1 MELLYTRSSFL
12 HFLFSILFPK
22 IFQGKQVYRM
32 FQLDKWERG
41 CNISNVV
48 GGVAGIGGGAA
59 VIGGVILMP
68 PVAVAGLAVGGVAAA
83 SNMATG
89 LFKLH
94 NLKKNV
100 LAAKE
105 MLEYDRRMTET
116 LANSIASLEETK
128 ESILSSNNIEMR
140 AKCTTSKLN
149 RETVISSGRVGA
161 VSLAG
166 GAVRLVL
173 KESATLPTAMA
184 KGAVHAL
191 TAVGIAIDLLTV
203 TLSVKVSE
211 GSPLLSFLFSFSI
224 TFLPISMSSQY

>member
-1 MELLYTRSSFL
+1 MATLRFVMVTHKLLNWVLNLFVMEEKTRLQLLPIASDGIPRYDDRNGKILVPEDDFLLYKGAHDKTM
-12 HFLFSILFPK
+12 ILLNCWMDNREVAEEELRR
-22 IFQGKQVYRM
+22 IADE
-32 FQLDKWERG
+32 LDKWEHG
-41 CNISNVV
+41 CNISSVV

-128 ESILSSNNIEMR
+128 ASILSMQQILSR
-140 AKCTTSKLN
+140 K
-149 RETVISSGRVGA
+149 ET
-161 VSLAG
+161 
-166 GAVRLVL
+166 
-173 KESATLPTAMA
+173 
-184 KGAVHAL
+184 
-191 TAVGIAIDLLTV
+191 
-203 TLSVKVSE
+203 
-211 GSPLLSFLFSFSI
+211 
-224 TFLPISMSSQY
+224 

>member
-1 MELLYTRSSFL
+1 MIKGLKALAKE
-12 HFLFSILFPK
+12 H
-22 IFQGKQVYRM
+22 
-32 FQLDKWERG
+32 LDKWEHG
-41 CNISNVV
+41 CNISSVV

-105 MLEYDRRMTET
+105 MLE
-116 LANSIASLEETK
+116 
-128 ESILSSNNIEMR
+128 SNNIEMR
-140 AKCTTSKLN
+140 EKCATSNLN

-173 KESATLPTAMA
+173 KES
-184 KGAVHAL
+184 V
-191 TAVGIAIDLLTV
+191 
-203 TLSVKVSE
+203 
-211 GSPLLSFLFSFSI
+211 
-224 TFLPISMSSQY
+224 